1 MLRLPKQIYL
11 LIAAAIVLAIL
22 LRQIDRQTADSGE
35 SILEAE
41 LIQGIPTIPSLSG
54 WPQGLL
60 DELKSVHT
68 RFQDPESGIEALA
81 SLGELYLAN
90 GFYGEAR
97 QCFSTL
103 IILEPRNP
111 RWPYFLGIATRDFR
125 DKRVAI
131 DAFERAIRLDSEYL
145 NIQYELGSVYVASG
159 HILDSVVHFE
169 ALRTL
174 DDWTAWA
181 HFGLARGFAA
191 EGRYSEAAD
200 SLEVAIACEKEA
212 RSISALLDKVAI
224 GLGDRELAAKARE
237 KRDSLAFDKAPYD
250 PWMQSLWDRCFD
262 PIRLTR
268 LAMAE
273 ALAGNGIRGQ
283 QILDR
288 ARSLTELTESEELKA
303 LVEILKEQGL
313 GAGVGGFR

>member
-41 LIQGIPTIPSLSG
+41 LIQGIPTIPSLAG

-68 RFQDPESGIEALA
+68 QFQDPQSGIEALA

-103 IILEPRNP
+103 IILEPENP

-131 DAFERAIRLDSEYL
+131 DAFERAIRLDSGYL
-145 NIQYELGSVYVASG
+145 NIRYELGTTYVSSG
-159 HILDSVVHFE
+159 HILDSVDHFE
-169 ALRTL
+169 ALRQL
-174 DDWTAWA
+174 EGWRAWA
-181 HFGLARGFAA
+181 LFGLARGFAA
-191 EGRYSEAAD
+191 EGLYDEASERLIEAVK
-200 SLEVAIACEKEA
+200 LEPEA
-212 RSISALLDKVAI
+212 RSIHALLSEVA
-224 GLGDRELAAKARE
+224 LNQGDRETALKSQRE
-237 KRDSLAFDKAPYD
+237 RDGLGFDKTPYD
-250 PWMQSLWDRCFD
+250 PWVQSLADRCYD
-262 PIRLTR
+262 PIRLIKFARAEVFSENIDEAREILTR
-268 LAMAE
+268 LDQVSGEEAQDMVEVE
-273 ALAGNGIRGQ
+273 ALR
-283 QILDR
+283 
-288 ARSLTELTESEELKA
+288 ELIEGDTD
-303 LVEILKEQGL
+303 
-313 GAGVGGFR
+313 